1 MPAQIIPP
9 SPSFLASVCE
19 RVRFH
24 PQLVPISNM
33 ARRTVTDKVLMAQ
46 YTGSPPFFE
55 AQARFARAYRGPG
68 GVGVSHS
75 QNPDLQKCGNTQ
87 EHREAD
93 GSTFFSS
100 EVVFSCSWT
109 LVGRN
114 VDTLLL
120 DYAPRGG
127 RIVAH
132 PACAVFPSF
141 LALQR
146 DVLPARIIPERQAC
160 DFHPNSSRS
169 QTWRARGA
177 RADAAVARGAGT
189 VAAAQA
195 GGGAGRCRGSCRAR
209 AL

>member
-1 MPAQIIPP
+1 
-9 SPSFLASVCE
+9 
-19 RVRFH
+19 
-24 PQLVPISNM
+24 M

-160 DFHPNSSRS
+160 AFHPNSSR
-169 QTWRARGA
+169 RLKHGA
-177 RADAAVARGAGT
+177 LVALGPTRPWHAALEPWLPPRPGAAPGGAVDPVALGRCESGIESKAVASSRF
-189 VAAAQA
+189 
-195 GGGAGRCRGSCRAR
+195 
-209 AL
+209 